1 MDYIFFPYSQIAGW
15 YGGSNEVVLNIFEIQ
30 LILHLRTKDCEEI
43 VQLLDSYSNVFIY
56 KNIYLIIIDI
66 IKRKI

>member
-15 YGGSNEVVLNIFEIQ
+15 YSGSNEVVLNIFEIQ

-43 VQLLDSYSNVFIY
+43 VQLLDSYSSVLFI
-56 KNIYLIIIDI
+56 IVLFLLLLCD
-66 IKRKI
+66 